1 MFDQVSNNVQKQRD
15 LGVCG
20 GVEALL
26 DMCDPES
33 VATEAR
39 LLVPVLWSLRNGLH
53 NNTTNKNRF
62 FRAGGLEIIVQARL
76 VGQLAAPLS
85 M

>member
-1 MFDQVSNNVQKQRD
+1 MFDQVSGNVQKQRD

-26 DMCDPES
+26 GMCGPDR
-33 VATEAR
+33 VATEAP
-39 LLVPVLWSLRNGLH
+39 LLVPVLWSLRNSLH
-53 NNTTNKNRF
+53 NNITNKNRF
-62 FRAGGLEIIVQARL
+62 FRAGGLEIFVQARH
-76 VGQLAAPLS
+76 VGKCAAPLS